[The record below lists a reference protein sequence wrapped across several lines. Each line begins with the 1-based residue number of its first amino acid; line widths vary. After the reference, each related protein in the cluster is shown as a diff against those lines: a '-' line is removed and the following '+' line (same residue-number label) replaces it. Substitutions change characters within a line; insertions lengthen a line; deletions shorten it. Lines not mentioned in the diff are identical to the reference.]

1 MGNVIARQPIA
12 RRAAVIVASS
22 ALVLLTACG
31 SANELTK
38 QQVARSETSVT
49 QAQAAVG
56 TSEAGAIEL
65 QQAKE
70 SLSQAQKALAKND
83 EKQAQRLA
91 SVAELDAQLAV
102 AKAQSSASR
111 KAADELLASIQT
123 LKREAD
129 RNAVVNEK

>member
-12 RRAAVIVASS
+12 GRAAVIVASS

-38 QQVARSETSVT
+38 QQVARSETAVT

-56 TSEAGAIEL
+56 TSEAGAIQL

-70 SLSQAQKALAKND
+70 TLGQAQKALAKND

-91 SVAELDAQLAV
+91 AVAELDAQLAV
-102 AKAQSSASR
+102 AKAQSAASR